1 MMKSTA
7 ALLTFILIVIGFSSA
22 SLAQN
27 KASNDQTKTVGEQ
40 ISLQIEG
47 MACSMCEQN
56 CKRSLEKLKGVKVK
70 SISSKEGIAKLTYKG
85 SNPISDETIKEA
97 VENAGYKLTKIQRKD
112 SNESDGE
119 TKQ

>member
-7 ALLTFILIVIGFSSA
+7 ALLTFIIVTGFSSA

-27 KASNDQTKTVGEQ
+27 KTTNDQAETAGEQ
-40 ISLQIEG
+40 ITLQIEG

-56 CKRSLEKLKGVKVK
+56 CKRSLEKLEGVKVD
-70 SISSKEGIAKLTYKG
+70 SISAKEGIAKLTYNG
-85 SNPISDETIKEA
+85 SKPINDETLKEA

-112 SNESDGE
+112 SNDSGNE
-119 TKQ
+119 TRQ